1 MKYTLYQGDNF
12 VLEGT
17 IEEVKAF
24 VLEHEANCQHRHVTY
39 IELNGVRGTVCDDCD
54 KLL

>member
-1 MKYTLYQGDNF
+1 MNEIHSISRRQLR
-12 VLEGT
+12 T